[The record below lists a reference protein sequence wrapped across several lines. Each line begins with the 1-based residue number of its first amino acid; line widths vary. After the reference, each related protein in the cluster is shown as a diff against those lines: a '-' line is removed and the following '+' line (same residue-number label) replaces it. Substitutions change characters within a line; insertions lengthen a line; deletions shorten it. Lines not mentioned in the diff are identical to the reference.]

1 MATYESATSRVA
13 RMLTM
18 VPWLLHRQGIDL
30 ATAAAEL
37 GVSENQVVED
47 LQILFLC
54 GLPGHY
60 PDDLIEASWEGGRV
74 FVGNA
79 DTIARPLRLGR
90 DEALALIVAL
100 RALADTPGL
109 AERDAIDRALAKLE
123 SAAGETARAAA
134 AVRVDLEQ
142 PADDDIAAA
151 VRAGLTERRRLHLRY
166 TSGSRDETTERDVDP
181 LRALS
186 VDGRWYLEGW
196 CHRAGGVRLFR
207 LDRIETA
214 EVLDVP
220 ATPPED
226 LPERAVGSG
235 VYRPDPEDRVVT
247 LDLAPGSAWV
257 AEQVPAEEVEPRA
270 DGSVRMVLRVADP
283 RWLIRL
289 VLREGGGVR
298 VVEPA
303 ALVDAVQE
311 AARTALSGNLSS
323 GPALD

>member
-37 GVSENQVVED
+37 GVSESQVVED

-123 SAAGETARAAA
+123 AAAGETARAAA

-142 PADDDIAAA
+142 PADDGIAAA
-151 VRAGLTERRRLHLRY
+151 VRSGLTQRRRLHLRY

-181 LRALS
+181 LRGLS

-196 CHRAGGVRLFR
+196 CHRARGVRLFR
-207 LDRIETA
+207 LDRIEA
-214 EVLDVP
+214 AGVLDVP

-226 LPERAVGSG
+226 LPERAVGTG
-235 VYRPDPEDRVVT
+235 VYRPDPEDRAVT
-247 LDLAPGSAWV
+247 LDLDPGSAWV
-257 AEQVPAEEVEPRA
+257 AEQVPAEEVETRD

-283 RWLIRL
+283 RWLLRL

-311 AARTALSGNLSS
+311 AARTALSGNLSP

>member
-1 MATYESATSRVA
+1 MPTYESATSRVS

-37 GVSENQVVED
+37 GVSETQVVDD
-47 LQILFLC
+47 LQVLFLC

-109 AERDAIDRALAKLE
+109 AERDAIDRALGKLE
-123 SAAGETARAAA
+123 GAAGETAAAAA

-142 PADDDIAAA
+142 PADDAVAAN
-151 VRAGLTERRRLHLRY
+151 VRRSLTERRRLHLRY
-166 TSGSRDETTERDVDP
+166 TSASRDETTERDVDP
-181 LRALS
+181 LRVLS

-196 CHRAGGVRLFR
+196 CHRAQGLRLFR
-207 LDRIETA
+207 LDRIEA
-214 EVLDVP
+214 ADVLEQP

-226 LPERAVGSG
+226 LPDRPVGTG
-235 VYRPDPEDRVVT
+235 VYRPDPQDQSVT
-247 LDLAPGSAWV
+247 LDLDPGSAWV
-257 AEQVPAEEVEPRA
+257 AEQIPAEEVTPRE

-283 RWLIRL
+283 RWLLRL

-303 ALVDAVQE
+303 SLVAAVREGAREALAGNPSPPP
-311 AARTALSGNLSS
+311 AR
-323 GPALD
+323 

>member
-37 GVSENQVVED
+37 GVSESQVVED
-47 LQILFLC
+47 LQVLFLC

-123 SAAGETARAAA
+123 TAAGETARAAA

-142 PADDDIAAA
+142 PADDGIAATI
-151 VRAGLTERRRLHLRY
+151 RAGLTERRRLHLRY

-196 CHRAGGVRLFR
+196 CHRAQGVRLFR
-207 LDRIETA
+207 LDRIEAA

-226 LPERAVGSG
+226 LPERAVGTG
-235 VYRPDPEDRVVT
+235 VYRPDPEDQAVT
-247 LDLAPGSAWV
+247 LDLDTGSAWV
-257 AEQVPAEEVEPRA
+257 AEQIPAEEVETRD

-283 RWLIRL
+283 RWLLRL

-303 ALVDAVQE
+303 ALVDAVRE
-311 AARTALSGNLSS
+311 AARTALSGNLS
-323 GPALD
+323 